1 MGNERQGMGR
11 TKGDGLRK
19 DTNPHSLERVANNYI
34 ENMNTETT
42 LNEAWEAIV
51 ADARKW
57 RKANPDI
64 ARVINPNNQY
74 KRL

>member
-1 MGNERQGMGR
+1 
-11 TKGDGLRK
+11 
-19 DTNPHSLERVANNYI
+19 
-34 ENMNTETT
+34 MNTETT
-42 LNEAWEAIV
+42 LNEAWAEMV